1 MRLFS
6 GLFFF
11 FLWFVAQVSTA
22 QYFGKSR
29 SEDNEDFMQQDS
41 VPRHWSI
48 SLKAIPLN
56 KRWNLSVGGEIR
68 YYYQNYQHVNF
79 GEVPSNFVSDSPEQL
94 LQRALIHTSFSW
106 RNRFRIF
113 TQLNHTKRYLNQNP
127 INNQVDEDLMA
138 FHQLFLEIPLS
149 SKSTLRLGKQEE
161 IFGGERLLA
170 AREGPNNRMTHAGIH
185 FRYKPSNYSTDVFWV
200 RPMTLTPGFL
210 DDQMSNENLLGIYF
224 SNVDFQ
230 KPFLFDFYSIYF
242 QSPKREYLFRV
253 GEEKRN
259 TFGFRMFSKPGKWQ
273 YSFENAYQLGT
284 FKDKNIQAFMAIFD
298 VSRQMGSKYFWGF
311 SGNWVP
317 GDKNYLDDQ
326 LNTFNTL
333 FARPPFGQTV
343 ALNITNTLNL
353 SPYIKYQANDLI
365 NLTLRASFV
374 TRQSLSDGIFTPN
387 MTPMRPLPNQ
397 VIESKKNGIGNIYT
411 LDNNFIFS
419 KRWIGLAEL
428 GICDAGD
435 YLKETGRGKDVFYFA
450 MRSAYKF

>member
-1 MRLFS
+1 MKLFVVF
-6 GLFFF
+6 GFFF
-11 FLWFVAQVSTA
+11 FWILPLDLTA

-29 SEDNEDFMQQDS
+29 SEDNEMFIKQDS
-41 VPRHWSI
+41 MPRHWSI

-56 KRWNLSVGGEIR
+56 KNWSLSVGGEIR

-79 GEVPSNFVSDSPEQL
+79 GEVPSNFKSDSPDQL
-94 LQRALIHTSFSW
+94 LQRVMIHSSLSW
-106 RNRFRIF
+106 RKGYRIF
-113 TQLNHTKRYLNQNP
+113 TQFNHTKRYLNQNP
-127 INNQVDEDLMA
+127 INNQVDEDLLA
-138 FHQLFLEIPLS
+138 FHQLFLEIPIS
-149 SKSTLRLGKQEE
+149 SKSVLRLGKQEE
-161 IFGGERLLA
+161 VFGAERLLA
-170 AREGPNNRMTHAGIH
+170 SREGPNNRMTHAGIH
-185 FRYKPSNYSTDVFWV
+185 FKYKQNNYSSDVFWV

-210 DDQMSNENLLGIYF
+210 DDHLSSENLIGMYF
-224 SNVDFQ
+224 SNVDFHQ
-230 KPFLFDFYSIYF
+230 PFLVDFYSIYF
-242 QSPKREYLFRV
+242 QSPQREYLFRI

-259 TFGFRMFSKPGKWQ
+259 TFGFRIFSKPGKWQ
-273 YSFENAYQLGT
+273 FSFENAFQLGS
-284 FKDKNIQAFMAIFD
+284 FNDKKIQAFMSIFD
-298 VSRQMGSKYFWGF
+298 VSRQIGSKCFLGF

-365 NLTLRASFV
+365 NLTMRASFV

-397 VIESKKNGIGNIYT
+397 VVDTNKYGIGDIYT
-411 LDNNFIFS
+411 LENNFNFS
-419 KRWIGLAEL
+419 KRWIGLVEL
-428 GICDAGD
+428 GICEAGD

-450 MRSAYKF
+450 LRSAYKF